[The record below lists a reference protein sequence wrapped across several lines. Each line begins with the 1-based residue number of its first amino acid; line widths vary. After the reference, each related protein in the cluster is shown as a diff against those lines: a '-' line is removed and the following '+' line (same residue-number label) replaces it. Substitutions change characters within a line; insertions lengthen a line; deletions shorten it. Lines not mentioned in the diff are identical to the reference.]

1 MYQFDTAAP
10 IAVVVDIP
18 AGQVRFVATDRADTV
33 VDVRPSNAS
42 KGRDVKVAEQTTVAY
57 ADGVLR
63 IEAVAKNQ
71 VFGSSGSIDVTVQ
84 LPVDSTVEAKAA
96 AAGLRTDGRLGD
108 ITFDGAYGEI
118 VVDEA
123 AGVRL
128 TALAGDISVGRLNGD
143 AEITT
148 SKGDIR
154 IGEAV
159 HGHLVVRTQSGD
171 LSVQAAHG
179 VSATLDAGTSYGR
192 IENSLKNTDGTPELT
207 IHATTS
213 HGDISARSL

>member
-1 MYQFDTAAP
+1 MYQFDTTGP
-10 IAVVVDIP
+10 IAVVLDIP
-18 AGQVRFVATDRADTV
+18 AGHVRFVAADRADTV
-33 VDVRPSNAS
+33 VDVRPTNAAKS
-42 KGRDVKVAEQTTVAY
+42 RDVQVAEQTTVEY

-63 IEAVAKNQ
+63 IVAAAKSTL
-71 VFGSSGSIDVTVQ
+71 FGSSGSIEVSVQ

-96 AAGLRTDGRLGD
+96 AAGFRTDGRLGD
-108 ITFDGAYGEI
+108 ISFDGAYGEI

-128 TALAGDISVGRLNGD
+128 TALAGDISVGRLNG
-143 AEITT
+143 ASEITT

-154 IGEAV
+154 IGEAA
-159 HGHLVVRTQSGD
+159 GGNVVLRTQSGD

-179 VSATLDAGTSYGR
+179 VSASLDAGTTYGR
-192 IENSLKNTDGTPELT
+192 IENSLKNADGTPQLT
-207 IHATTS
+207 IHATTA

>member
-1 MYQFDTAAP
+1 MYQFDTPSP
-10 IAVVVDIP
+10 IAVVLDIP
-18 AGQVRFVATDRADTV
+18 AGHVRFVAAERGDTV
-33 VDVRPSNAS
+33 VDVRPANAAKS
-42 KGRDVKVAEQTTVAY
+42 RDVQVAEETTVEY

-63 IEAVAKNQ
+63 IVAVAKKN
-71 VFGSSGSIDVTVQ
+71 VFGSSGSVEVTVQ
-84 LPVDSTVEAKAA
+84 LPVDSTVEGKAA
-96 AAGLRTDGRLGD
+96 AAGFRTDGRLGNVS
-108 ITFDGAYGEI
+108 FDGAYGEI
-118 VVDEA
+118 VVGEA

-128 TALAGDISVGRLNGD
+128 TALAGDISVGRLNGA

-159 HGHLVVRTQSGD
+159 GGHVVLRTKSGD

-179 VSATLDAGTSYGR
+179 VSASLDAGTSYGR
-192 IENSLKNTDGTPELT
+192 IDNALKNTDGTPELT
-207 IHATTS
+207 IHATTD